1 MFVPQAFTLG
11 LISDTHGLLREEAL
25 HLLAGVD
32 HIVHAGDIGDPSILE
47 RLAALA
53 PVTAIRGNNDDA
65 PWAEGLSETVTIT
78 LGGVLMHVV
87 HSVND
92 LELDPSAKGVR
103 VVISGHSHKP
113 AIDQRGDVL
122 FINPGSA
129 GKRRFSLPLSVGRLV
144 IEGSHLHPSILPI
157 TVPASSPARRKQKL
171 RDSGS

>member
-1 MFVPQAFTLG
+1 
-11 LISDTHGLLREEAL
+11 
-25 HLLAGVD
+25 
-32 HIVHAGDIGDPSILE
+32 
-47 RLAALA
+47 
-53 PVTAIRGNNDDA
+53 
-65 PWAEGLSETVTIT
+65 
-78 LGGVLMHVV
+78 MHVV